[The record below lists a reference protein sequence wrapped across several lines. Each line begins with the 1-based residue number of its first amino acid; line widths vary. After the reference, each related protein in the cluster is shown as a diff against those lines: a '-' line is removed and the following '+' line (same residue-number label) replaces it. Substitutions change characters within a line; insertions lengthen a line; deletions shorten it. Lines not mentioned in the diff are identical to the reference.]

1 MLDGN
6 DTNRIVKLERAI
18 LRLLC
23 QSTGSDRIQ
32 RGDVRSLANYT
43 WNDPEHRIV
52 FEALGKVRAN
62 DARAL
67 REQLPAAA
75 TRLGFPDV
83 DWTNYFGPLELGQT
97 DMDDLLRQLNAT
109 VAKRP

>member
-32 RGDVRSLANYT
+32 RGDIRPLANYT

-62 DARAL
+62 DAREL

-83 DWTNYFGPLELGQT
+83 DWPNYFSPPEIPETDLG
-97 DMDDLLRQLNAT
+97 DLLRQLNLAA
-109 VAKRP
+109 AKQP